1 MILSPNTAC
10 VYILFIKFD
19 EPDKTFQS
27 VLCPSFLSLALLL
40 LFVYLGRRESV
51 IKVCGLFRSFG
62 SLFFFWLW
70 NETLCLVTPFVSH
83 LGGFYTDTQ
92 LIFPI
97 LFFFLSNYYSS
108 HFYICITLL
117 LYVGVQIRP
126 KFMVANK
133 IKFMSRFC
141 LT

>member
-1 MILSPNTAC
+1 MIHFLGKKWRCKKDA
-10 VYILFIKFD
+10 
-19 EPDKTFQS
+19 
-27 VLCPSFLSLALLL
+27 SFLNSITVRTQFLSSRAAVCVFRTAWECNQGVWSLSFFWVSF
-40 LFVYLGRRESV
+40 LFL
-51 IKVCGLFRSFG
+51 
-62 SLFFFWLW
+62 FWLW

-133 IKFMSRFC
+133 IKFMSYIRFC